1 MSHRGVICAD
11 FSALSEVYLQGEFL
25 EMNFL
30 GLKEA
35 VCVVSLEIAK
45 VLFPERPASL
55 NSLRS
60 K

>member
-1 MSHRGVICAD
+1 MICAD